1 VAVTFTAGVEKIFHP
16 DPRIGFLAQAQV
28 LKDRIHEIEGPILRM
43 GGLVTNRESA
53 EVRHELIAE
62 KQHEFDMAMTELS
75 KDRTLYFNNLLDA
88 AVAGIFLALVIAI
101 VLLSLREW
109 FLLLSRRKPA
119 VLHETEPVWLPDY
132 AVLEGGRKF
141 GGAAGTAAL
150 ALALAKEWSGESHL
164 ERAQQQQTQA
174 VCKCHRANAQQ
185 VYVEATEQRFN
196 GVRRC
201 C

>member
-1 VAVTFTAGVEKIFHP
+1 MQNALDNANAAGDATAI
-16 DPRIGFLAQAQV
+16 AA
-28 LKDRIHEIEGPILRM
+28 
-43 GGLVTNRESA
+43 
-53 EVRHELIAE
+53 AE
-62 KQHEFDMAMTELS
+62 KALRAN
-75 KDRTLYFNNLLDA
+75 RTLRFNNVLDA
-88 AVAGIFLALVIAI
+88 VVAGIFLALVIAI

-132 AVLEGGRKF
+132 AVVEGGRKF
-141 GGAAGTAAL
+141 SGAAGAAAL

-164 ERAQQQQTQA
+164 ERAQQQA
-174 VCKCHRANAQQ
+174 ASGLRPCHRSQCAAGLCRCHRTAE
-185 VYVEATEQRFN
+185 YH